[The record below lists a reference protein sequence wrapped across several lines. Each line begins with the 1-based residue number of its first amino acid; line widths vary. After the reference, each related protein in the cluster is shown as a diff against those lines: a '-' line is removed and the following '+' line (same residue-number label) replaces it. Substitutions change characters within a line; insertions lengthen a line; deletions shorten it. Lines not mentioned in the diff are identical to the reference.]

1 MRGEKFRIFHH
12 RKIDWYFWSLRGAFH
27 FASEKPM
34 TSVLITDFMISEE
47 IKNLSSFLLLLQLHT
62 LRLELPTLTKLFLN
76 MRHLWQR
83 CELLTPIQRRKVR
96 GKYSK
101 KLSFVCMEK
110 WTKNMFS
117 LQHDAIDPSQ
127 INPHQFFAI
136 AIGILYFSFIP
147 SFYVRCLLYIWWPPI
162 HFKQKFLYILSG
174 SLTSASRA
182 KRDAS
187 CWFHD
192 DDPNVSRLPQRHV
205 AWKTKTPMI

>member
-1 MRGEKFRIFHH
+1 MRGEKFRICHQ

-47 IKNLSSFLLLLQLHT
+47 IKNLSSFLLLVLQLHT

-83 CELLTPIQRRKVR
+83 CCELLVYPSRGEGVR

-101 KLSFVCMEK
+101 KPSFVCMEK

-117 LQHDAIDPSQ
+117 LQHDAVDPSQ

-147 SFYVRCLLYIWWPPI
+147 SSYVRFLLYIWWPPI
-162 HFKQKFLYILSG
+162 YFKQYILSG

-192 DDPNVSRLPQRHV
+192 DDPTLMFQGCP
-205 AWKTKTPMI
+205 KDT